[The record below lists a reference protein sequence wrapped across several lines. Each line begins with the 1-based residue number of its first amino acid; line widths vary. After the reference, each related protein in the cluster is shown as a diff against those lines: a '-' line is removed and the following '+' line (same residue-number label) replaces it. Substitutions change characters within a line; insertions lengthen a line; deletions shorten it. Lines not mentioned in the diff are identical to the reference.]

1 MSTSLALTEA
11 PVQPKAPTRNPA
23 VEHCCQARQA
33 AIEQAVTLGL
43 EKHKVK
49 DAGEDAYLKAMPNFL
64 DYESIR
70 DFIACVAYGMI
81 NGAIHPIE
89 APKYFYA
96 AQVATGAL
104 RSAPKRPKSAEAP
117 VNPAPEPKS

>member
-1 MSTSLALTEA
+1 MPTSLVLTEP

-33 AIEQAVTLGL
+33 AIAEATALGL
-43 EKHKVK
+43 ETHKIDK
-49 DAGEDAYLKAMPNFL
+49 AGQEAYFKAMPNFL

-81 NGAIHPIE
+81 NGAVHPIA
-89 APKYFYA
+89 APHYFYA
-96 AQVATGAL
+96 AQVAVSAL
-104 RSAPKRPKSAEAP
+104 RQAPKPATPAAKPKS
-117 VNPAPEPKS
+117 